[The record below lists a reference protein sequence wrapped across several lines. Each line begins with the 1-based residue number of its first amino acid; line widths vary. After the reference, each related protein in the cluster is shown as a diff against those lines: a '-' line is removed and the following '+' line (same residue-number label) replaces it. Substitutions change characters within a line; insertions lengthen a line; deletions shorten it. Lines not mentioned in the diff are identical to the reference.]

1 MNINFLLEFDPA
13 INFTLL
19 NIIIEKL
26 GYLGGSVREGEG
38 KVSFGE
44 NALRKRSRVASAG
57 TVVLNIGAC
66 AGDKDK

>member
-1 MNINFLLEFDPA
+1 M
-13 INFTLL
+13 
-19 NIIIEKL
+19 
-26 GYLGGSVREGEG
+26 REGEG

-66 AGDKDK
+66 AGDKVELFEINIINH

>member
-1 MNINFLLEFDPA
+1 M
-13 INFTLL
+13 
-19 NIIIEKL
+19 
-26 GYLGGSVREGEG
+26 REGEG

-66 AGDKDK
+66 AGDKGKVFEVNIINN